1 MRCCLSVCFGFPH
14 YTVGFRFC
22 TSANVLQQLKA
33 AFWHLIGGPL
43 SLATPVGRSYKYQ
56 WWCPDSAREETASF
70 AYRSWHRRRAPYIE
84 AYKKSR
90 GGGAADCDGY
100 KILLQDRGF
109 FESWSELIIEVFV
122 CHETVIPVTSFT
134 RSCQKWS
141 TYLWQ
146 RCIQLYLDRWLTM
159 LLAFMLFW
167 WWPIAGACV
176 FSL

>member
-90 GGGAADCDGY
+90 GGG
-100 KILLQDRGF
+100 RRT
-109 FESWSELIIEVFV
+109 V
-122 CHETVIPVTSFT
+122 TVIRFYCKIGDFLKAEVNLSLKCLFVMRPLSQWRHSHEAVKNDRHIFG
-134 RSCQKWS
+134 RGV
-141 TYLWQ
+141 YN
-146 RCIQLYLDRWLTM
+146 CI
-159 LLAFMLFW
+159 
-167 WWPIAGACV
+167 
-176 FSL
+176 